1 MKIKLKF
8 TEDHLK
14 LIRAINFDTIDVEEI
29 LKTFNQFNRVLSVG
43 EGDMQTT
50 YSLAELFS
58 RYDFN
63 IDSVYGV
70 DTYNLWGG
78 AYMWEKVAYILG
90 VEDQIIEGTKEN
102 AEGASFNKETME
114 YMHDV
119 VSFITANIKHIFNI
133 LLQFCT
139 EGIQPNRTYWCY
151 DYENIWYVDES
162 KS

>member
-29 LKTFNQFNRVLSVG
+29 LKTFNQFNESFTIG
-43 EGDMQTT
+43 EGVMRTT
-50 YSLAELFS
+50 YSLAELFTK
-58 RYDFN
+58 YDFN
-63 IDSVYGV
+63 INSVYGV

-78 AYMWEKVAYILG
+78 VSMWQTVAYILG
-90 VEDQIIEGTKEN
+90 VEDQIIEETKEN
-102 AEGASFNKETME
+102 IEGPSFKKETME
-114 YMHDV
+114 YMHDM

-139 EGIQPNRTYWCY
+139 EGIKPNKIYWCY
-151 DYENIWYVDES
+151 DYENIWYIEEP